1 MNTNPVNLAVRFLLE
16 LVMLAVLAWWGY
28 HRFSAANGTA
38 AAVAAAIA
46 FPLLAAILWGVF
58 RIPNDPRPA
67 PVAIPG
73 PLRLLLEW
81 ALFGWAVWAL
91 HDLGYDT
98 LTWLLAGMLVA
109 HYLVSYDR
117 TAAMLRNKPYKGFSR
132 S

>member
-16 LVMLAVLAWWGY
+16 LMMLAILGWWGY
-28 HRFSAANGTA
+28 HHFSGSAAIA
-38 AAVAAAIA
+38 AAIGLPVAAA
-46 FPLLAAILWGVF
+46 LLWGVF

-81 ALFGWAVWAL
+81 ALFALAVCAL
-91 HDLGYDT
+91 IDLGHDT
-98 LTWLLAGMLVA
+98 LAWLLAGMLVA

-117 TAAMLRNKPYKGFSR
+117 TIAMLRNRPYLGFKR
-132 S
+132 Y

>member
-1 MNTNPVNLAVRFLLE
+1 MNTNPINLAVRFLLE

-28 HRFSAANGTA
+28 HRFPAMAGI
-38 AAVAAAIA
+38 AAAIA
-46 FPLLAAILWGVF
+46 FPVAAAVLWGVF

-67 PVAIPG
+67 PVATPG

-91 HDLGYDT
+91 HDSGYDT
-98 LTWLLAGMLVA
+98 LAWLMAGMLVA

-117 TAAMLRNKPYKGFSR
+117 TVAMLRNRPYTGFTR
-132 S
+132 SS